1 MTPSPSLADSTGV
14 HDYLPHGAPVAPP
27 DGRSITTALLHHAR
41 HAPDRPYLT
50 WCPAGGGHR
59 TLTYRELEHHS
70 RRLAALLTARLRPGS
85 AVALLPGNDIPSV
98 VAVFAALRAGTPC
111 LFLNPSDPAR
121 RLATVL
127 GAHPVGAVLCSP
139 YAPPHARRFTHAS
152 VPPQGTGPGG
162 LVLGDDGPPPGY
174 ALPAAAAPGLP
185 GDGAVPAD
193 RTAFVFGT
201 SGSTAASKLVAQ
213 PRRAVSSNAEAVR
226 RHHRLDGNTVLMGG
240 LPLHHVNGVHFTL
253 MAPALAGA
261 HVVLP
266 QELSPFGYR
275 DLLDAHRPHLAS
287 VVPPVLEM
295 LLATGRGRRPPDGL
309 RSFVSAAAPLGQGL
323 LRRFTDTWGTWG
335 IRVLQGYGLSET
347 TNFSTTVPPDVTDET
362 YRAVALDADI
372 PSVGVAL
379 HGNEVEVFAP
389 DGTVL
394 GEGRTGEIR
403 MRGHNVMTG
412 YAGRPDLTSEA
423 FAGGWFHSGD
433 LGHWATGPDGRRYY
447 YLTGRA
453 KNVAKVRGESVSLE
467 EVERAL
473 LVTGPV
479 TDAACFSVPHPQ
491 WGEQLVAVVAAPAA
505 VLPAIRAG
513 LAALLPPA
521 ALPTHWHAVDHVP
534 RTATGKLR
542 RAELA
547 ERFAPEH
554 FTPGAAR

>member
-1 MTPSPSLADSTGV
+1 MTPSADSTGTHSVPGV
-14 HDYLPHGAPVAPP
+14 HDYLPHGDAVAPP
-27 DGRSITTALLHHAR
+27 DGRSVTAALLRHAR
-41 HAPDRPYLT
+41 HAPGRPYLT
-50 WCPAGGGHR
+50 WCPADGGHR

-70 RRLAALLTARLRPGS
+70 RRLAAFLTDRLRPGT

-111 LFLNPSDPAR
+111 LFLDPADPAR

-152 VPPQGTGPGG
+152 VSPRSTGPGG
-162 LVLGDDGPPPGY
+162 LVLEDDGLPPEY
-174 ALPAAAAPGLP
+174 VLPAAAAPEPP

-226 RHHRLDGNTVLMGG
+226 RHHRLDEDTVLMGG

-253 MAPALAGA
+253 MATALAGA
-261 HVVLP
+261 HAVLP

-275 DLLDAHRPHLAS
+275 GLLDAHRPHLAS

-295 LLATGRGRRPPDGL
+295 LLATGRGWHPPDSL
-309 RSFVSAAAPLGQGL
+309 RSFVSAAAPLGRGL
-323 LRRFTDTWGTWG
+323 LRRSVDTWG

-394 GEGRTGEIR
+394 GEGRTGEVR

-433 LGHWATGPDGRRYY
+433 LGHWATGPDGRRYFH
-447 YLTGRA
+447 LTGRA

-473 LVTGPV
+473 LAAGPV

-505 VLPAIRAG
+505 ALPAIRSG
-513 LAALLPPA
+513 LTALLPPA

-534 RTATGKLR
+534 RTPTGKLQ
-542 RAELA
+542 RARLA
-547 ERFAPEH
+547 ERFAP
-554 FTPGAAR
+554 GAAR